1 MSLNIS
7 DKGFFFLWQGLEGQQ
22 QGPACQQPAAH
33 VLSAMSSAGGGDTTA
48 AAPCPSPPA
57 QPSSPLAQTHA
68 CAHGTPGPPG
78 VPPHRG
84 DPGDLRATPVPPS
97 CCPPDL
103 PAQSGGGGCRP
114 PTPSPPRPGV
124 PVPSRG
130 VGGRPRVAP
139 SPRRPRRVVVV
150 SRPRGPVRR
159 GGAGGGGR
167 GSGGAAFKD
176 RERAGRAAR
185 RSAPA
190 ERMERLRVA
199 LGAPLWVPL
208 LGLCWAAAAE
218 RHTVFWNSSNPK
230 FLWSDYTVEV
240 RLNDYLDIICPHYE
254 EGSVAPHAMER
265 YTLYLV
271 DLEEYQACKARSKE
285 QIRWEC
291 DKPSALHGP
300 EKFSEKFQRFTPFT
314 LGKEFKEGHSYY
326 YISKPIHHHG
336 ETCLKLKVTVLGKGT
351 QAPPAPASTQKGRIQ
366 ADDAAAHVLRSVGQ
380 NSAMRA
386 SSPFTFI
393 SLLLPLLVPQG
404 L

>member
-1 MSLNIS
+1 
-7 DKGFFFLWQGLEGQQ
+7 
-22 QGPACQQPAAH
+22 
-33 VLSAMSSAGGGDTTA
+33 
-48 AAPCPSPPA
+48 
-57 QPSSPLAQTHA
+57 
-68 CAHGTPGPPG
+68 
-78 VPPHRG
+78 
-84 DPGDLRATPVPPS
+84 
-97 CCPPDL
+97 
-103 PAQSGGGGCRP
+103 
-114 PTPSPPRPGV
+114 
-124 PVPSRG
+124 
-130 VGGRPRVAP
+130 
-139 SPRRPRRVVVV
+139 
-150 SRPRGPVRR
+150 
-159 GGAGGGGR
+159 
-167 GSGGAAFKD
+167 
-176 RERAGRAAR
+176 
-185 RSAPA
+185 
-190 ERMERLRVA
+190 MERLRVA

-208 LGLCWAAAAE
+208 LGLCWAAAAAE

-336 ETCLKLKVTVLGKGT
+336 ETCLKLKVTVVGKGT